1 MVVVRGDHGSTPQL
15 GLRIS
20 GALLLAVSAG
30 IHLDLYLTGYRK
42 IPTIGWLFLLQVI
55 VGFMLTIA
63 ALVTRSRLAAAA
75 SAALAL
81 STLAAYLLA
90 VWIGLFGFKE
100 IRTRAGLAAG
110 LIEVAAFATLALAA
124 VTASSGRHVVGRAVA
139 PAVAPAA
146 SASVFA
152 GTGGGSSASLFGG
165 TAVGS
170 PAGVF
175 PGTAGPDRRGRA
187 RAQSAMSMVVAAVS
201 AVSVAAL
208 ALLGVA
214 VVSAGGSPV
223 AAADVGATLKT
234 VTIGGVDV
242 LANADGLTLYWFAPD
257 TATSSKCFG
266 SCATYW
272 PPVSGSPAA
281 GPASPASSARS
292 CAPAAAC
299 RPPTTATPSIPTSV
313 TAAPARPTATTSTS
327 TAASGTTS
335 AYPAS
340 FAPTP
345 APHPTPRTGIAV
357 RTGTIDPARW
367 HVKNHGNA
375 TSSWFAALTAGAVV
389 TGVAPGV
396 AGSVSRRS
404 RLG

>member
-1 MVVVRGDHGSTPQL
+1 MVVVRGNHGSTLQL

-20 GALLLAVSAG
+20 GAVLLAVSAG

-55 VGFMLTIA
+55 VGFVLTIA

-124 VTASSGRHVVGRAVA
+124 VIADSVRDASV
-139 PAVAPAA
+139 PARA
-146 SASVFA
+146 SADAYTRASA
-152 GTGGGSSASLFGG
+152 GTFARASAGTFADAPVGSSASALAG
-165 TAVGS
+165 TGAF
-170 PAGVF
+170 AA
-175 PGTAGPDRRGRA
+175 AGPGRRA
-187 RAQSAMSMVVAAVS
+187 RAQSAVSVVVGAVS

-214 VVSAGGSPV
+214 VVSAGGSAV
-223 AAADVGATLKT
+223 AAADAGGTLKT

-242 LANADGLTLYWFAPD
+242 LANADGFTLYWFVPD
-257 TATSSKCFG
+257 TPTSSKCFG
-266 SCATYW
+266 SCASYW

-281 GPASPASSARS
+281 GPG
-292 CAPAAAC
+292 
-299 RPPTTATPSIPTSV
+299 V
-313 TAAPARPTATTSTS
+313 T
-327 TAASGTTS
+327 GQL
-335 AYPAS
+335 
-340 FAPTP
+340 
-345 APHPTPRTGIAV
+345 
-357 RTGTIDPARW
+357 GTIMRPGGGLQATYDGHPLYTYIGDRGPGQA
-367 HVKNHGNA
+367 NGNDLDLNGGF
-375 TSSWFAALTAGAVV
+375 WYEVRI
-389 TGVAPGV
+389 
-396 AGSVSRRS
+396 SR
-404 RLG
+404 

>member
-1 MVVVRGDHGSTPQL
+1 VVVVRGNHGSTLQL

-20 GALLLAVSAG
+20 GAVLLAVSAG

-124 VTASSGRHVVGRAVA
+124 VTADSARRAG
-139 PAVAPAA
+139 APAA
-146 SASVFA
+146 VSGGAFA
-152 GTGGGSSASLFGG
+152 GAF
-165 TAVGS
+165 
-170 PAGVF
+170 AG
-175 PGTAGPDRRGRA
+175 RGARA
-187 RAQSAMSMVVAAVS
+187 RAQSAVSVVVGAVS

-223 AAADVGATLKT
+223 AAADVGSTLKT
-234 VTIGGVDV
+234 VKIGGVDI
-242 LANADGLTLYWFAPD
+242 LANANGLTLYWFAPD
-257 TATSSKCFG
+257 TSTSSKCFG
-266 SCATYW
+266 SCAIYW
-272 PPVSGSPAA
+272 PPVSGSPDA
-281 GPASPASSARS
+281 GPG
-292 CAPAAAC
+292 
-299 RPPTTATPSIPTSV
+299 V
-313 TAAPARPTATTSTS
+313 T
-327 TAASGTTS
+327 GKL
-335 AYPAS
+335 
-340 FAPTP
+340 
-345 APHPTPRTGIAV
+345 
-357 RTGTIDPARW
+357 GTIKRPGGGLQATYDGHPLYTYIGDRGPGQA
-367 HVKNHGNA
+367 NGNDLDLNGGFWYDIRI
-375 TSSWFAALTAGAVV
+375 SH
-389 TGVAPGV
+389 
-396 AGSVSRRS
+396 
-404 RLG
+404 

>member
-1 MVVVRGDHGSTPQL
+1 M
-15 GLRIS
+15 
-20 GALLLAVSAG
+20 LLAVSAG

-124 VTASSGRHVVGRAVA
+124 VIADSGRHAVPGDSARHAAA
-139 PAVAPAA
+139 PAVASGGA
-146 SASVFA
+146 FA
-152 GTGGGSSASLFGG
+152 GTLAG
-165 TAVGS
+165 TAADA
-170 PAGVF
+170 PASAF
-175 PGTAGPDRRGRA
+175 TRASADAFTCAPGAALAGTGAFAGADPGRRTRA
-187 RAQSAMSMVVAAVS
+187 RAQSAMSVVVGAVS

-214 VVSAGGSPV
+214 VVSTGGSPV

-234 VTIGGVDV
+234 VKIGGVDV
-242 LANADGLTLYWFAPD
+242 LANAGGLTLYWFAPD
-257 TATSSKCFG
+257 TSTSSKCFG
-266 SCATYW
+266 SCAIYW

-281 GPASPASSARS
+281 GPG
-292 CAPAAAC
+292 
-299 RPPTTATPSIPTSV
+299 V
-313 TAAPARPTATTSTS
+313 T
-327 TAASGTTS
+327 GKL
-335 AYPAS
+335 
-340 FAPTP
+340 
-345 APHPTPRTGIAV
+345 
-357 RTGTIDPARW
+357 GTIKRPGGGLQATYDGHPLYTYIGDRGPGQA
-367 HVKNHGNA
+367 NGNDLDLNGGFWYDIRI
-375 TSSWFAALTAGAVV
+375 SH
-389 TGVAPGV
+389 
-396 AGSVSRRS
+396 
-404 RLG
+404 